1 MIRDFL
7 KEVKALFGKKNTEAH
22 NKNKENKNTKEKIW
36 GISDFWAC
44 VSRVSRFT
52 VKIKREP
59 GSYYK
64 NSSSLQLADVSMQ

>member
-1 MIRDFL
+1 M

-52 VKIKREP
+52 VKI
-59 GSYYK
+59 
-64 NSSSLQLADVSMQ
+64 